1 MLNLKLEANKIISN
15 QLILHQ
21 GKQRLFKN
29 CLFNLISTGKLK

>member
-21 GKQRLFKN
+21 GKQRLFKIFSLN
-29 CLFNLISTGKLK
+29 QYTGKLK